1 MKKAAA
7 LTRRRLLGVAAAGAS
22 MAALGGSLRARG
34 APTTWLRP
42 PGALAEDDFLARCI
56 RCFRCGEVCPPR
68 CIEFPSSLSLAES
81 DTPYVVATDKACIL
95 CMRCGDAC
103 PTGALVKIAPKLD
116 VMAEQVK
123 MGTPVLDKDTCFA
136 WNRKQPCHLCFDVC
150 PWQNQAVRLV
160 TERLAP
166 EFVDD
171 KCVGCGLCSEAC
183 PVEDRAIKIERK
195 A

>member
-1 MKKAAA
+1 MSAPR
-7 LTRRRLLGVAAAGAS
+7 LTRRRLIGVVAATAS
-22 MAALGGSLRARG
+22 LAALGGALRVRG
-34 APTTWLRP
+34 APRTWLRP
-42 PGALAEDDFLARCI
+42 PGALAEDEFLAHCI
-56 RCFRCGEVCPPR
+56 RCFRCGEVCPAR

-95 CMRCGDAC
+95 CMRCGEAC
-103 PTGALVKIAPKLD
+103 PTGALTKIAPRLD
-116 VMAEQVK
+116 EMAAKVK

-160 TERLAP
+160 TDRMAP

-183 PVEDRAIKIERK
+183 PVDVPSIVIERK

>member
-1 MKKAAA
+1 MSDGKK
-7 LTRRRLLGVAAAGAS
+7 LTRRHLMGAVAAGVS
-22 MAALGGSLRARG
+22 LAALGGALRARA
-34 APTTWLRP
+34 APSTWLRP
-42 PGALAEDDFLARCI
+42 PGALPEDEFLARCI

-68 CIEFPSSLSLAES
+68 CIEFPSSLALAES
-81 DTPYVVATDKACIL
+81 DTPYVIATDIACTL

-103 PTGALVKIAPKLD
+103 PTGALVKIEPRLD
-116 VMAEQVK
+116 VMAKQVK

-160 TERLAP
+160 TDRLAP
-166 EFVDD
+166 EFIDD

-183 PVEDRAIKIERK
+183 PVEEKSIRIER
-195 A
+195 AP

>member
-1 MKKAAA
+1 MSGPGAI
-7 LTRRRLLGVAAAGAS
+7 TRRRLLGVAAAGAS
-22 MAALGGSLRARG
+22 TAALGVALKAKA
-34 APTTWLRP
+34 APATWLRP
-42 PGALAEDDFLARCI
+42 PGALAEDEFLERCI

-68 CIEFPSSLSLAES
+68 CITFPSFLALAEA
-81 DTPYVVATDKACIL
+81 DTPYVVATDVACTL

-103 PTGALVKIAPKLD
+103 PTGALVPIAPRLS
-116 VMAEQVK
+116 AIAANVK
-123 MGTPVLDKDTCFA
+123 MGRPVLDKDTCFA

-183 PVEDRAIKIERK
+183 PVEEPSIRIERTT
-195 A
+195 